1 MVIED
6 KIFTVMIKAPKQ
18 RLASL
23 NHLERDELKADV
35 KETSPSTHPDP
46 MGSGCRA
53 L

>member
-18 RLASL
+18 ALVSL
-23 NHLERDELKADV
+23 IHPERDKLKPDV
-35 KETSPSTHPDP
+35 KETSSSTRSDP
-46 MGSGCRA
+46 TGNGCGA